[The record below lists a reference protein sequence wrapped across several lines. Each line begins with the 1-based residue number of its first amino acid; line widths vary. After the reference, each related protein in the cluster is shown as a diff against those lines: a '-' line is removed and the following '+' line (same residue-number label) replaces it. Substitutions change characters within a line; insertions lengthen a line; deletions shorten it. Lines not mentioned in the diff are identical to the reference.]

1 MAFNW
6 CLGHCCIFRELF
18 LLSLF
23 SFSNKF
29 ASGIASL
36 GDVLE
41 NVDNMNKSMFIPSSM
56 EHKG

>member
-6 CLGHCCIFRELF
+6 CLGHRWIFRELF

-29 ASGIASL
+29 GSGSASL

-41 NVDNMNKSMFIPSSM
+41 NVDNMNKSTFIPSSM